1 MDKNNLEIAVLN
13 SISKTV
19 VHERNIPNLLKTV
32 LDILHREMGL
42 LRGTFTLM
50 HGDTLFI
57 EASNGLTEED
67 APAVGYAT
75 VYPLTMFLRVLT
87 AQMLIIFFVS

>member
-1 MDKNNLEIAVLN
+1 MASGGNNDLEIAVLN

-19 VHERNIPNLLKTV
+19 VHERNIPVLLKTV

-50 HGDTLFI
+50 HGDTLLI
-57 EASNGLTEED
+57 EASNGLTEE
-67 APAVGYAT
+67 
-75 VYPLTMFLRVLT
+75 
-87 AQMLIIFFVS
+87 

>member
-19 VHERNIPNLLKTV
+19 VHERNIPNLLKPV

-57 EASNGLTEED
+57 EASNGLTEEEMQRGTYK
-67 APAVGYAT
+67 VGEGVTGKVAST
-75 VYPLTMFLRVLT
+75 GLPRV
-87 AQMLIIFFVS
+87 IPDI

>member
-1 MDKNNLEIAVLN
+1 MSALEKKLFWNMLHFCNVFLKPFRRIKINMDKNNLEIAVLN

-50 HGDTLFI
+50 HESGR
-57 EASNGLTEED
+57 AH
-67 APAVGYAT
+67 V
-75 VYPLTMFLRVLT
+75 
-87 AQMLIIFFVS
+87 